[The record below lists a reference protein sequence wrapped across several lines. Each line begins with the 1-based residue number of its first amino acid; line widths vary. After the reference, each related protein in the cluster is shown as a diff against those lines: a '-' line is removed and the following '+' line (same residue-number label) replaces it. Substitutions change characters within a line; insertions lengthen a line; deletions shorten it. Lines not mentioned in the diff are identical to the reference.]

1 MAHAAKHMS
10 SEKKGTGARRVND
23 LGMFFCNDQS
33 SHSELLSPAA
43 SAHIHAALWLCCLRV
58 PQVCRPS
65 CQSISRPGS
74 CRPPSATWA
83 ATRRASLCA
92 RAETAGAAAPPS
104 TRSATAPR
112 WSSEPW
118 RPAWPKSGTPGTQPT
133 GTLRSQVSRTFWA
146 FERKKGL

>member
-1 MAHAAKHMS
+1 MAHAAKRMS
-10 SEKKGTGARRVND
+10 SAKKKQGQAGKLSGDV
-23 LGMFFCNDQS
+23 FCNDQ
-33 SHSELLSPAA
+33 ELSLS
-43 SAHIHAALWLCCLRV
+43 AALLRRFVSRSCGSLALCV

-65 CQSISRPGS
+65 CPSISRPGS

-133 GTLRSQVSRTFWA
+133 GTLRSQVGSFLLPLWFTWTSCCW
-146 FERKKGL
+146 